1 MNIMDGEKDTTIDA
15 GDDENL
21 PVEVE
26 LSDED
31 LSTADS
37 VADEDATAKAEAA
50 KATAAAAAATDKQR
64 NRVPANKRINT
75 LTRERQEAL
84 EYAQKLEAER
94 DEWRQKATQNEQRA
108 SQSDRAAFVNY
119 ERAVEVSLNAAKRAY
134 SEAAASGD
142 TNAMTEANL
151 ELNKWATEKNEIDRF
166 KAKQPKPEAQ
176 RTEQRGD
183 RVPEQ
188 QERQQQQQ
196 QQQPAMAPEA
206 QKWVADTTWFNPES
220 DDYDPL
226 LHKVAVSY
234 ANVIEAEYIEAGRGD
249 EIGRSAEYFK
259 EIEDFVQSKYPDRF
273 ANIVDLEKP
282 NDTKIPAMNGGRPD
296 TAPATRA
303 SNGGLSNTPSTKV
316 SLSADEKDMVRRYMT
331 QGLIKDPK
339 TGKPV
344 KDFGEAMK
352 SYAITKWKTEQSDRA
367 RQ

>member
-1 MNIMDGEKDTTIDA
+1 M
-15 GDDENL
+15 
-21 PVEVE
+21 
-26 LSDED
+26 
-31 LSTADS
+31 
-37 VADEDATAKAEAA
+37 
-50 KATAAAAAATDKQR
+50 
-64 NRVPANKRINT
+64 PANKRINT

-84 EYAQKLEAER
+84 EYAQKLERER
-94 DEWRQKATQNEQRA
+94 DEWRQQAEKEAQRSA
-108 SQSDRAAFVNY
+108 QLDRANFANY
-119 ERAVEVSLNAAKRAY
+119 ERTVSVSLESAKRAY
-134 SEAAASGD
+134 ADAMATGD
-142 TNAMTEANL
+142 PEKMGDATI
-151 ELNKWATEKNEIDRF
+151 ELNKWASEKTEIDRF
-166 KAKQPKPEAQ
+166 KARQPKKETQ
-176 RTEQRGD
+176 QTEHRGE

-196 QQQPAMAPEA
+196 QPTMAPEA
-206 QKWVADTTWFNPES
+206 QKWIAGTTWFNPES

-249 EIGRSAEYFK
+249 EIGKSPEYFK
-259 EIEDFVQSKYPDRF
+259 EIEDFVQAKYPDRF

-282 NDTKIPAMNGGRPD
+282 NGSKVPAMNGGRPD

-303 SNGGLSNTPSTKV
+303 SNGGLASTPSTKV